1 MPPELRGQLRPPTEV
16 EMSPMAKL
24 ADVGPLMPKVSVA
37 SISLDAGNRIST
49 TKWVHAYLK
58 RVVLK
63 LNVGRTGLRQKS
75 NLSNLKK

>member
-1 MPPELRGQLRPPTEV
+1 
-16 EMSPMAKL
+16 MSPMAKL
-24 ADVGPLMPKVSVA
+24 TDVRPLMVKMSVVSM
-37 SISLDAGNRIST
+37 SLDAGNRIST

-75 NLSNLKK
+75 NLQALRSC